1 MNTPLFY
8 RIDKKS
14 LLVTVPTHM
23 KLGELRKHLQQQD
36 YDIGF
41 FAGKSAENCTVK
53 HVLEE
58 GIPNLWHLRYGEIQD
73 LCTSLVAATPLGHVR
88 TKKVPRAATGPDL
101 KKIFMGSRRH
111 YGDIEEATLQIIPKP
126 DYRKTVVVR
135 AGKDFL
141 KRLWAG
147 GVRPLTILRR
157 SGALA
162 IELEGLKDVVLAEE
176 KTLKALSVQK
186 TDVRAR
192 RDRPFRRSHPSQKE
206 RS

>member
-1 MNTPLFY
+1 
-8 RIDKKS
+8 
-14 LLVTVPTHM
+14 
-23 KLGELRKHLQQQD
+23 
-36 YDIGF
+36 
-41 FAGKSAENCTVK
+41 
-53 HVLEE
+53 
-58 GIPNLWHLRYGEIQD
+58 LRYGEIQD

-126 DYRKTVVVR
+126 DCRKTVVVR

-147 GVRPLTILRR
+147 GVRPLTLLRR

-176 KTLKALSVQK
+176 KTLKALAARES
-186 TDVRAR
+186 DARPRRSNVRAR
-192 RDRPFRRSHPSQKE
+192 SFPRSRPSQKE